1 MAFSTTVAK
10 KGIGSPFE
18 SLIQNSSA
26 NYGVPVALIK
36 AIISQESNWNP
47 AAVNPNDPSYGLMQ
61 LNYNYFKTAGGQP
74 ITDPAE
80 NIDRGTSY
88 LAAQMSRY
96 GPDLADVISSYN
108 AGHPITGNVGSY
120 VQPVMAYYQWFLAN
134 DPASGADVQ
143 PSDGGSVDITDG
155 DMKMIAGIAVGALL
169 LFMLLRR

>member
-18 SLIQNSSA
+18 SLIQSASA

-47 AAVNPNDPSYGLMQ
+47 SAVNPNDPSYGLMQ
-61 LNYNYFKTAGGQP
+61 LNYNYFKTSDGQP

-88 LAAQMSRY
+88 LASQMSRF
-96 GPDLADVISSYN
+96 GPDLSAVVSSYN
-108 AGHPITGNVGSY
+108 AGHPISGNVSSY
-120 VQPVMAYYQWFLAN
+120 VQPVMLYYQWFLSN
-134 DPASGADVQ
+134 DPGSGGSDV
-143 PSDGGSVDITDG
+143 PPDSGSVDITDG
-155 DMKMIAGIAVGALL
+155 DMKVIAGIAVGALL